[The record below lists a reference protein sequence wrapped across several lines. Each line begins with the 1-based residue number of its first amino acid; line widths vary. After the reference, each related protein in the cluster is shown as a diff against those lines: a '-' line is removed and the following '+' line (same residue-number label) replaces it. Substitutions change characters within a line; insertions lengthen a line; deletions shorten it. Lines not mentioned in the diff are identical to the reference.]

1 MLLNTIMN
9 NENTVCHLRWG
20 YPNISLSRNEIRT
33 CCKTPFQK
41 VSDELLDHYQTDIFL
56 NTTYQK
62 KRRMEMLQGIQHP
75 DCKSCW
81 SLEQSGAT
89 SLRGNNPYG
98 FIDFAKR
105 HDMFDEFD
113 PPTLERISEEVSLD
127 SKILESNNP
136 FMLEV
141 SLGNTCD
148 MKCMY
153 CNHVYSS
160 QWASES
166 LKNNTIN
173 MEIYKQ
179 VQTQPNERFINLF
192 WNWVDTKAKHSL
204 DRIGI
209 IGGEPLITPEFY
221 DFLDKLL
228 EVYADKEGPKTRI
241 WVVTNLNA
249 TNSYYDK
256 FLEYIPKLSE
266 KFILEVH
273 ISMEALY
280 EQAEYIRN
288 GLEWNRFESNVNKL
302 FASNADIE
310 LAFLPSVTALAIPR
324 FSEFLKWVYHLS
336 KTHDKAVMLK
346 QNIVTHPDVQS
357 PFILP
362 SEFADYLDPAIDW
375 MQSISVD
382 MPDVSDKFGT
392 WPGYT
397 DFLIKLRDGIRFN
410 KNDNTM
416 LKQRFA
422 TWFDDFDN
430 KRNLSFVNTFPEL
443 AKFYDE
449 CKTQ

>member
-1 MLLNTIMN
+1 MN

-41 VSDELLDHYQTDIFL
+41 ISDELLDYHQTDIFL
-56 NTTYQK
+56 NTHYQK
-62 KRRMEMLQGIQHP
+62 KRRMEMLQGVQHS

-81 SLEQSGAT
+81 SLEKTGAK

-105 HDMFDEFD
+105 HRMFDEFT
-113 PPTLERISEEVSLD
+113 PPTLEEISNQVSLD
-127 SKILESNNP
+127 SKILESHNP

-148 MKCMY
+148 LKCTY

-179 VQTQPNERFINLF
+179 VQTQPNEKFIKLF
-192 WNWVDTKAKHSL
+192 WEWVDTKAKHSL

-221 DFLDKLL
+221 DFLDKLI
-228 EVYADKEGPKTRI
+228 EVYADKEGPNKTRI
-241 WVVTNLNA
+241 WIVTNLNA
-249 TNSYYDK
+249 TDNYYNK

-288 GLEWNRFESNVNKL
+288 GLNWERFESNVNKL
-302 FASNADIE
+302 FSSNANIE
-310 LAFLPSVTALAIPR
+310 LAFLPSINVMSIPR
-324 FSEFLKWVYHLS
+324 LPKFLKWVYDLS
-336 KTHDKAVMLK
+336 KKHDKAVMLK
-346 QNIVTHPDVQS
+346 QNIVTYPEVHS

-362 SEFADYLDPAIDW
+362 NDMADYLDPAIEW
-375 MQSISVD
+375 MKNIETE

-392 WPGYT
+392 WVGYT
-397 DFLIKLRDGIRFN
+397 EFLCKLRDGIKYN
-410 KNDNTM
+410 DVDNTTI
-416 LKQRFA
+416 RRAFVN
-422 TWFDDFDN
+422 WFDDFDR
-430 KRNLSFVNTFPEL
+430 KRNLNFVNTFPEL
-443 AKFYDE
+443 ANFYNE
-449 CKTQ
+449 YKTGE

>member
-1 MLLNTIMN
+1 MN

-41 VSDELLDHYQTDIFL
+41 ISEDLLDHYQTDIFL

-62 KRRMEMLQGIQHP
+62 KRRMEMLQGVQHS

-81 SLEQSGAT
+81 SLEQSGAK

-105 HDMFDEFD
+105 HNMFDEFD
-113 PPTLERISEEVSLD
+113 PPTLERISQEVSLD

-160 QWASES
+160 QWATES
-166 LKNNTIN
+166 LKNNSIN

-192 WNWVDTKAKHSL
+192 WDWVDTKAKHSL

-221 DFLDKLL
+221 DFLDKLI

-249 TNSYYDK
+249 TDNYYNK

-288 GLEWNRFESNVNKL
+288 GLDWKRFETNVNKL

-310 LAFLPSVTALAIPR
+310 LAFLPSVTALAVPR
-324 FSEFLKWVYHLS
+324 FYEFLKWVHNLS
-336 KTHDKAVMLK
+336 ITYDKAVMLK
-346 QNIVTHPDVQS
+346 QNIVTHPDIQS

-362 SEFADYLDPAIDW
+362 AECAIYLDPAIEW
-375 MQSISVD
+375 MENISIN
-382 MPDVSDKFGT
+382 MPEVSDKFGT
-392 WPGYT
+392 WYSYT
-397 DFLIKLRDGIRFN
+397 EFLTKLRDGIRHN
-410 KNDNTM
+410 QTDNTM

-430 KRNLSFVNTFPEL
+430 KRNLNFVNTFPEL
-443 AKFYDE
+443 TKFYNE

>member
-1 MLLNTIMN
+1 MN

-41 VSDELLDHYQTDIFL
+41 ISDELLDHYQTDIFL
-56 NTTYQK
+56 NTKYQK
-62 KRRMEMLQGIQHP
+62 KRRMEMLQGVQHP

-81 SLEQSGAT
+81 SLEKTGAK

-98 FIDFAKR
+98 FIDFAKQHR
-105 HDMFDEFD
+105 MFDEFT
-113 PPTLERISEEVSLD
+113 PPTLEEISNQVSLD
-127 SKILESNNP
+127 SKILESHNP

-148 MKCMY
+148 LKCTY

-166 LKNNTIN
+166 LKNNTIT
-173 MEIYKQ
+173 MEVYKQ
-179 VQTQPNERFINLF
+179 VQTQPNEKFIKLF
-192 WNWVDTKAKHSL
+192 WEWVDTKAKHSL

-221 DFLDKLL
+221 DFLDKLI
-228 EVYADKEGPKTRI
+228 EVYADKEGPNKTRI

-249 TNSYYDK
+249 TDNYYNK
-256 FLEYIPKLSE
+256 FLEYIPKLSD

-288 GLEWNRFESNVNKL
+288 GLNWERFESNVNKL
-302 FASNADIE
+302 FASNANIE
-310 LAFLPSVTALAIPR
+310 LAFLPSINVMSIPR
-324 FSEFLKWVYHLS
+324 LSKFLKWVYDLS
-336 KTHDKAVMLK
+336 KKYDKAVMLK
-346 QNIVTHPDVQS
+346 QNIVTHPEVHS

-362 SEFADYLDPAIDW
+362 NDIADYLDPAIEW
-375 MQSISVD
+375 MKNIETE

-392 WPGYT
+392 WVGYT
-397 DFLIKLRDGIRFN
+397 EFLCKLRDGIKYN
-410 KNDNTM
+410 EVDNTEI
-416 LKQRFA
+416 RRAFVN
-422 TWFDDFDN
+422 WFDDFDR
-430 KRNLSFVNTFPEL
+430 KRNLNFVNTFPEL
-443 AKFYDE
+443 ANFYNE
-449 CKTQ
+449 YKKGE

>member
-1 MLLNTIMN
+1 MMDKY
-9 NENTVCHLRWG
+9 E
-20 YPNISLSRNEIRT
+20 
-33 CCKTPFQK
+33 
-41 VSDELLDHYQTDIFL
+41 TDIFL
-56 NTTYQK
+56 NTDYQK
-62 KRRMEMLQGIQHP
+62 KRRMEMLQGVKHS

-81 SLEQSGAT
+81 SLEEIGAK

-98 FIDFAKR
+98 FIDYANR
-105 HDMFDEFD
+105 HQMFQEFT
-113 PPTLERISEEVSLD
+113 PSTLVEIGNQVTID

-160 QWASES
+160 QWAAES

-173 MEIYKQ
+173 IEIYKQ
-179 VQTQPNERFINLF
+179 VQSNPNERFINLF
-192 WNWVDTKAKHSL
+192 WEWVNTKAKHSL

-221 DFLDKLL
+221 DFLDKLI

-249 TNSYYDK
+249 TTNYYNK

-273 ISMEALY
+273 ISMEALND
-280 EQAEYIRN
+280 QAEYIRN
-288 GLEWNRFESNVNKL
+288 GLDWNRFESNVNKL
-302 FASNADIE
+302 FASDADIE

-324 FSEFLKWVYHLS
+324 FPKFLKWVYDLS
-336 KTHDKAVMLK
+336 KTHNKAVMLK

-362 SEFADYLDPAIDW
+362 PEFADYLDPAIDW
-375 MQSISVD
+375 MQRISVD

-392 WPGYT
+392 WPSYT
-397 DFLIKLRDGIRFN
+397 DFLIKLRDGIRYN

-416 LKQRFA
+416 TKPRFA
-422 TWFDDFDN
+422 TWFNDFDN
-430 KRNLSFVNTFPEL
+430 KRNLNFGNTFPEL
-443 AKFYDE
+443 ANFYNE

>member
-1 MLLNTIMN
+1 MM
-9 NENTVCHLRWG
+9 
-20 YPNISLSRNEIRT
+20 
-33 CCKTPFQK
+33 
-41 VSDELLDHYQTDIFL
+41 DEYGTDIFL
-56 NTTYQK
+56 NTDYQK
-62 KRRMEMLQGIQHP
+62 KRRMEMLQGVQHS

-81 SLEQSGAT
+81 SLEQAGAK

-98 FIDFAKR
+98 FIDYANK
-105 HDMFDEFD
+105 HQMFQEFT
-113 PPTLERISEEVSLD
+113 PPTLIEIANQVTID

-160 QWASES
+160 QWAAES
-166 LKNNTIN
+166 LKNNSIN
-173 MEIYKQ
+173 IEIYKQ
-179 VQTQPNERFINLF
+179 VQSNPNERFINLF
-192 WNWVDTKAKHSL
+192 WEWVNTKAKHSL

-228 EVYADKEGPKTRI
+228 EVYADKEVPKTRI

-249 TNSYYDK
+249 TNNYYNK

-273 ISMEALY
+273 ISMEALND
-280 EQAEYIRN
+280 QAEYIRN

-302 FASNADIE
+302 FASKADIE

-324 FSEFLKWVYHLS
+324 FPKFLKWVYDLS
-336 KTHDKAVMLK
+336 KTHNKAVMLK

-362 SEFADYLDPAIDW
+362 FEFADYLDPAIDW

-422 TWFDDFDN
+422 TWFDDFDS
-430 KRNLSFVNTFPEL
+430 KRNLNFVNTFPEL

>member
-1 MLLNTIMN
+1 
-9 NENTVCHLRWG
+9 
-20 YPNISLSRNEIRT
+20 
-33 CCKTPFQK
+33 
-41 VSDELLDHYQTDIFL
+41 
-56 NTTYQK
+56 
-62 KRRMEMLQGIQHP
+62 
-75 DCKSCW
+75 
-81 SLEQSGAT
+81 
-89 SLRGNNPYG
+89 
-98 FIDFAKR
+98 
-105 HDMFDEFD
+105 
-113 PPTLERISEEVSLD
+113 
-127 SKILESNNP
+127 
-136 FMLEV
+136 
-141 SLGNTCD
+141 
-148 MKCMY
+148 MY

-173 MEIYKQ
+173 IEIYKQ
-179 VQTQPNERFINLF
+179 VQTNPNERFINLF

-221 DFLDKLL
+221 DFLDKLI
-228 EVYADKEGPKTRI
+228 EVYADKEGSKTRI

-249 TNSYYDK
+249 TDNYYNK
-256 FLEYIPKLSE
+256 FLEYIPKLSD

-273 ISMEALY
+273 ISMEALSD
-280 EQAEYIRN
+280 QAEYIRN
-288 GLEWNRFESNVNKL
+288 GLEWSRFESNVNKI
-302 FASNADIE
+302 FASDADIE

-324 FSEFLKWVYHLS
+324 FPKFLKWVYDLS

-362 SEFADYLDPAIDW
+362 PEFADYLDPAIDW

-422 TWFDDFDN
+422 TWFDDFDK
-430 KRNLSFVNTFPEL
+430 KRNLNFVNTFPEL

>member
-1 MLLNTIMN
+1 MTN
-9 NENTVCHLRWG
+9 NEDTVCHLRWG
-20 YPNISLSRNEIRT
+20 YPNFSLSRNEIRT
-33 CCKTPFQK
+33 CCKTPFQTINDGMMDK
-41 VSDELLDHYQTDIFL
+41 YGTEIFL
-56 NTTYQK
+56 NTDYQK
-62 KRRMEMLQGIQHP
+62 KRRMEMLQGVKHS

-81 SLEQSGAT
+81 SLEEVGAK

-98 FIDFAKR
+98 FVDYANR
-105 HDMFDEFD
+105 YQMFQEFT
-113 PPTLERISEEVSLD
+113 PPTLVEIANQVTID

-160 QWASES
+160 QWAAES

-173 MEIYKQ
+173 VEIYKQ
-179 VQTQPNERFINLF
+179 VQSNPNERFINLF
-192 WNWVDTKAKHSL
+192 WEWVNTKAKHSL

-221 DFLDKLL
+221 DFLDKLI
-228 EVYADKEGPKTRI
+228 EVYTDKEGPKTRI

-249 TNSYYDK
+249 TNNYYNK

-273 ISMEALY
+273 ISMEALND
-280 EQAEYIRN
+280 QAEYIRN
-288 GLEWNRFESNVNKL
+288 GLDWNRFESNVNKL
-302 FASNADIE
+302 FASDADIE

-324 FSEFLKWVYHLS
+324 FPEFLKWVYDLS
-336 KTHDKAVMLK
+336 KTHNKAVMLK

-362 SEFADYLDPAIDW
+362 PEFADYLDPAIDW

-397 DFLIKLRDGIRFN
+397 DFLIKLRDGIRYN

-416 LKQRFA
+416 TRPRFA
-422 TWFDDFDN
+422 TWFNDFDN
-430 KRNLSFVNTFPEL
+430 KRHLNFVNTFPEL
-443 AKFYDE
+443 ANFYNE

>member
-1 MLLNTIMN
+1 MN

-41 VSDELLDHYQTDIFL
+41 ISDELLDYHQTDIFL
-56 NTTYQK
+56 NTRYQK
-62 KRRMEMLQGIQHP
+62 KRRLEMLQGIQHP

-81 SLEQSGAT
+81 SLEKTGAK

-105 HDMFDEFD
+105 HSMFDEFN
-113 PPTLERISEEVSLD
+113 PPTLVEIENQVSID
-127 SKILESNNP
+127 SKILESHNP

-148 MKCMY
+148 LKCTY

-166 LKNNTIN
+166 LKNNTIT

-179 VQTQPNERFINLF
+179 VQTQPNEKFIKLF
-192 WNWVDTKAKHSL
+192 WEWVDTKAKHSL

-221 DFLDKLL
+221 DFLDKLI
-228 EVYADKEGPKTRI
+228 EVYADKEGPNKTRI
-241 WVVTNLNA
+241 WIVTNLNA
-249 TNSYYDK
+249 TDNYYNK
-256 FLEYIPKLSE
+256 FLEYIFKLSE

-280 EQAEYIRN
+280 DQAEYIRN
-288 GLEWNRFESNVNKL
+288 GLDWKRFESNVNKL
-302 FASNADIE
+302 FASDANIE
-310 LAFLPSVTALAIPR
+310 LAFLPSINAMAVPR
-324 FSEFLKWVYHLS
+324 LSKFLKWVYDLS
-336 KTHDKAVMLK
+336 KTHNKTVMLK
-346 QNIVTHPDVQS
+346 QNIVTYPEVHS

-362 SEFADYLDPAIDW
+362 NDMADYLDPAIEW
-375 MQSISVD
+375 MKNIETE

-392 WPGYT
+392 WSGYT
-397 DFLIKLRDGIRFN
+397 EFLSKLRDGIKYN
-410 KNDNTM
+410 DVDNTEIR
-416 LKQRFA
+416 QAFVNR
-422 TWFDDFDN
+422 FDDFDR
-430 KRNLSFVNTFPEL
+430 KRNLNFVNTFPEL
-443 AKFYDE
+443 ANFYNE
-449 CKTQ
+449 YKKGE

>member
-1 MLLNTIMN
+1 MDKY
-9 NENTVCHLRWG
+9 G
-20 YPNISLSRNEIRT
+20 
-33 CCKTPFQK
+33 
-41 VSDELLDHYQTDIFL
+41 TDIFL
-56 NTTYQK
+56 NTDYQK
-62 KRRMEMLQGIQHP
+62 KRRMEMLQGVKHG

-81 SLEQSGAT
+81 SLEEAGAK

-98 FIDFAKR
+98 FIDFAKQ
-105 HDMFDEFD
+105 HNMFDEFN
-113 PPTLERISEEVSLD
+113 PPTLEQISQEVSLD

-160 QWASES
+160 QWASEG
-166 LKNNTIN
+166 LKNNTISI
-173 MEIYKQ
+173 ETYKQ
-179 VQTQPNERFINLF
+179 VQTNPNERFINLF
-192 WNWVDTKAKHSL
+192 WEWVNTKAKHSL

-221 DFLDKLL
+221 DFLDKLV

-249 TNSYYDK
+249 TNNYYNK

-273 ISMEALY
+273 ISMEALND
-280 EQAEYIRN
+280 QAEYIRN

-324 FSEFLKWVYHLS
+324 FSEFLKWVYDLS

-430 KRNLSFVNTFPEL
+430 KRNLNFVDTFPEL
-443 AKFYDE
+443 ANFYDE

>member
-1 MLLNTIMN
+1 MN

-41 VSDELLDHYQTDIFL
+41 ISDELLDYHQTDIFL
-56 NTTYQK
+56 NTHYQK
-62 KRRMEMLQGIQHP
+62 KRRMEMLQGVQHS

-81 SLEQSGAT
+81 SLEKTGAK

-105 HDMFDEFD
+105 HSMFDEFT
-113 PPTLERISEEVSLD
+113 PPTLEEISNQVSLD
-127 SKILESNNP
+127 SKILESHNP

-148 MKCMY
+148 LKCMY

-179 VQTQPNERFINLF
+179 VQTQPNEKFIKLF
-192 WNWVDTKAKHSL
+192 WEWVDTKAKHSL

-221 DFLDKLL
+221 DFLDKLI
-228 EVYADKEGPKTRI
+228 EVYADKEGPNKTRI

-249 TNSYYDK
+249 TDNYYNK

-273 ISMEALY
+273 ISMEAMY
-280 EQAEYIRN
+280 DQAEYIRN
-288 GLEWNRFESNVNKL
+288 GLNWERFESNVNKL
-302 FASNADIE
+302 FASNANIE
-310 LAFLPSVTALAIPR
+310 LAFLPSINAMSIPR
-324 FSEFLKWVYHLS
+324 LPKFLKWVYDLS
-336 KTHDKAVMLK
+336 KTYDKAIMLK
-346 QNIVTHPDVQS
+346 QNIVTYPEVHS

-362 SEFADYLDPAIDW
+362 NDVADYLDPAIEW
-375 MQSISVD
+375 MKNIETE

-392 WPGYT
+392 WSGYT
-397 DFLIKLRDGIRFN
+397 EFLCKLRDGIKYN
-410 KNDNTM
+410 EVNNTEIRRAFV
-416 LKQRFA
+416 K
-422 TWFDDFDN
+422 WFDDFDS
-430 KRNLSFVNTFPEL
+430 KRNLNFVNTFPEL
-443 AKFYDE
+443 ANFYNE
-449 CKTQ
+449 YKKGE

>member
-1 MLLNTIMN
+1 MMDKY
-9 NENTVCHLRWG
+9 G
-20 YPNISLSRNEIRT
+20 
-33 CCKTPFQK
+33 
-41 VSDELLDHYQTDIFL
+41 TDIFL
-56 NTTYQK
+56 NTDYQK
-62 KRRMEMLQGIQHP
+62 KRRMEMLQGVKHS

-81 SLEQSGAT
+81 SLEEAGAK

-98 FIDFAKR
+98 FIDYANR
-105 HDMFDEFD
+105 HQMFQEFTL
-113 PPTLERISEEVSLD
+113 PTLVEIANQVTID

-173 MEIYKQ
+173 IEIYKQ
-179 VQTQPNERFINLF
+179 VQTNPNERFINLF

-221 DFLDKLL
+221 DFLDKLI
-228 EVYADKEGPKTRI
+228 EVYADKEGSKTRI

-249 TNSYYDK
+249 TDNYYNK
-256 FLEYIPKLSE
+256 FLEYIPKLSD

-273 ISMEALY
+273 ISMEALSD
-280 EQAEYIRN
+280 QAEYIRN
-288 GLEWNRFESNVNKL
+288 GLEWSRFESNVNKI
-302 FASNADIE
+302 FASDADIE

-324 FSEFLKWVYHLS
+324 FPKFLKWVYDLS

-362 SEFADYLDPAIDW
+362 PEFADYLDPAIDW

-422 TWFDDFDN
+422 TWFDDFDK
-430 KRNLSFVNTFPEL
+430 KRNLNFVNTFPEL

>member
-1 MLLNTIMN
+1 M
-9 NENTVCHLRWG
+9 
-20 YPNISLSRNEIRT
+20 
-33 CCKTPFQK
+33 FQ
-41 VSDELLDHYQTDIFL
+41 
-56 NTTYQK
+56 
-62 KRRMEMLQGIQHP
+62 
-75 DCKSCW
+75 
-81 SLEQSGAT
+81 
-89 SLRGNNPYG
+89 
-98 FIDFAKR
+98 
-105 HDMFDEFD
+105 EFT
-113 PPTLERISEEVSLD
+113 PPTLVEIANQVTID

-160 QWASES
+160 QWATES

-173 MEIYKQ
+173 VEIYKQ
-179 VQTQPNERFINLF
+179 VQSNPNERFINLF
-192 WNWVDTKAKHSL
+192 WEWVNTKAKHSL

-221 DFLDKLL
+221 DFLDKLI

-249 TNSYYDK
+249 TDNYYNK

-273 ISMEALY
+273 ISMEALND
-280 EQAEYIRN
+280 QAEYIRN
-288 GLEWNRFESNVNKL
+288 GLDWNRFESNVNKL

-324 FSEFLKWVYHLS
+324 FSKFLKWVYDLS

-375 MQSISVD
+375 MQSISVN

-416 LKQRFA
+416 LKPRFA
-422 TWFDDFDN
+422 TWFNDFDN
-430 KRNLSFVNTFPEL
+430 KRNLNFGNTFPEL
-443 AKFYDE
+443 ANFYNE

>member
-1 MLLNTIMN
+1 MN

-41 VSDELLDHYQTDIFL
+41 ISEDLLDHYQTDIFL

-62 KRRMEMLQGIQHP
+62 KRRMEMLQGVQHS

-81 SLEQSGAT
+81 SLEQSGAK

-105 HDMFDEFD
+105 HNMFDEFD
-113 PPTLERISEEVSLD
+113 PPTLERISQEVSLD

-160 QWASES
+160 QWATES
-166 LKNNTIN
+166 LKNNSIN

-192 WNWVDTKAKHSL
+192 WDWVDTKAKHSL

-221 DFLDKLL
+221 DFLDKLI

-249 TNSYYDK
+249 TDNYYNK

-288 GLEWNRFESNVNKL
+288 GLDWKRFETNVNKL

-310 LAFLPSVTALAIPR
+310 LAFLPSVTALAVPR
-324 FSEFLKWVYHLS
+324 LYEFLKWVHNLS
-336 KTHDKAVMLK
+336 ITYDKAVMLK

-362 SEFADYLDPAIDW
+362 ADCADYLDPAIEW
-375 MQSISVD
+375 MENISIN
-382 MPDVSDKFGT
+382 MPEVSDKFGT
-392 WPGYT
+392 WYSYT
-397 DFLIKLRDGIRFN
+397 EFLTKLRDGIRHN
-410 KNDNTM
+410 QTDNTM

-430 KRNLSFVNTFPEL
+430 KRNLNFVNTFPEL
-443 AKFYDE
+443 TKFYNE